1 MVSYTV
7 MFVIIAINI
16 VLKMITIEL
25 ITWIGYDTY
34 SELMTQITNA
44 VFYSLFFNTGILLVL
59 VNANL
64 DEISWG
70 LGLNNVIQGS
80 YPDYTAKWYNIVGG
94 TLVSTMLLNA
104 FMPPLYEFQAVAT
117 AWAFQKLDQGFARG
131 DDKIYKTKQSQI
143 YSYLELY
150 TGPDY
155 IVHYKYST
163 ILNIIYV
170 TMLYG
175 VGLPVLFPIA
185 IISFFIF
192 WATERWQVA
201 YCYQMPPAMD
211 DKMTKNAMTLLSYT
225 PILFLL
231 NGFWMIGNKQ
241 IFQGYVDQV
250 AYTTTV
256 MLTGH
261 SWNSIMDVNQAT
273 PMLLIGIALVF
284 ITIMRVYFYDTLTQ
298 WGFTLTSNNIEVDEN
313 LPNFFEAV
321 KLKDAD
327 WIVKEARYYQET
339 YGIRFVRKEV
349 VERLDD
355 WKLAKKPVSGIAWYN
370 LLANQ
375 KYEREFNYFPTD
387 MKDREDFI
395 VDGDDQEGN
404 DCEQSDMIAI
414 LINLAYVKQEVA
426 SNFRFGP
433 GYSATF
439 KQAMK
444 AAE

>member
-327 WIVKEARYYQET
+327 WIVNECNYY
-339 YGIRFVRKEV
+339 
-349 VERLDD
+349 
-355 WKLAKKPVSGIAWYN
+355 
-370 LLANQ
+370 
-375 KYEREFNYFPTD
+375 
-387 MKDREDFI
+387 
-395 VDGDDQEGN
+395 
-404 DCEQSDMIAI
+404 
-414 LINLAYVKQEVA
+414 
-426 SNFRFGP
+426 
-433 GYSATF
+433 
-439 KQAMK
+439 
-444 AAE
+444 